1 MKRNI
6 LSCIGLGVLGALAF
20 TACAKEAPDELYIE
34 STSDVFTLEK
44 KSDTSYSIE
53 FSVNTSKSTLAKHNQ
68 SDISYYIVGSN
79 DAEAVMVKNKF
90 KAVKEGTVEVGA
102 KIGDLESSNKITINV
117 KYSDNYVAKSEDEI
131 VKNLEEISK
140 KTIDFGSTI
149 NLGIPENLAA
159 KYSLVGCDDYMF
171 INDKGELEVCGIVLS
186 TQVKLHSD
194 LTNKDIWTGYLSTTY
209 GTILATAV
217 RNELI
222 NENVISSNDT
232 KVSKTQL
239 QRVKK
244 LSLDGL
250 IVNDITSINGIKW
263 LINLEELDLS
273 NNGIDNIDF
282 ASSAS
287 NLKKIILKNNNI
299 SDINALKNH
308 MGLEYIDLS
317 NNSLTEIGYLQN
329 YVNVKYLDLS
339 NNNISDIT
347 SVGNLP
353 MLESVFL
360 NNNKLTVFKD
370 AFASLI
376 HLQEL
381 GLGNCGLTF
390 TQINSIKFHQSSEI
404 DVKANITYLDLS
416 GTSVNLSSVTQFTNL
431 KSLILENANLNNGTD
446 IRELNKLKSLTYLDI
461 SNNDL
466 NTSDLCVQN
475 NGVLSFK
482 LDASELRNL
491 STLCLGGNSF
501 SDLPDISKFV
511 YLDTLDLTNSYNLTS
526 LNSLGKLNIKEL
538 ILDEC
543 NSINITSDNGTSYL
557 NAISKNNLPNLQKL
571 SIVACLN
578 YMTSDLYNSISS
590 RVQNGD
596 FSLRF
601 INDDYIDKNTISNYS
616 KSIYFTMDEFI
627 KNSTET
633 IDGKL
638 YIKSNTQ
645 EVILSLVNDR
655 TSTAKSHYYFYIPTN
670 ISKVSIYG
678 NEYDKYNIGFN
689 IPDRKQSSVTFDFSS
704 FNDQYYDGGSIMWAA
719 EGSRIVI
726 NTYLSCEF
734 NAKNKT
740 ATLDVYDITINVK
753 SGELKIYNG
762 SVGDQ
767 GSEAK
772 HGGTGSKGG
781 AGIKGNN
788 VKVSGNISIYGG
800 KGGKGGTGVGKFVF
814 GGDCS
819 GYGGTGGAGGSA
831 IQYVTTCFVS
841 SSVKLYG
848 GTGGDGGDARSWG
861 TAETY
866 PGSQGQTGSK
876 TEKIER

>member
-68 SDISYYIVGSN
+68 LDISYYIVGSN

-90 KAVKEGTVEVGA
+90 RAVKGGTVEVGA

-149 NLGIPENLAA
+149 NLGIPEDLAV

-171 INDKGELEVCGIVLS
+171 INDKGELEVCGIILS

-194 LTNKDIWTGYLSTTY
+194 LTNKDIWTGYLSSTF
-209 GTILATAV
+209 GSILATAV

-222 NENVISSNDT
+222 NENVISSSDR
-232 KVSKTQL
+232 KISKTQL

-250 IVNDITSINGIKW
+250 IVNDVTSINGIKW
-263 LINLEELDLS
+263 LTNLEELDLS

-287 NLKKIILKNNNI
+287 NLKKIILKNNNNI
-299 SDINALKNH
+299 SDITTLKNH

-317 NNSLTEIGYLQN
+317 DNNLTEIGYLQN
-329 YVNVKYLDLS
+329 YGNVKYLDLS
-339 NNNISDIT
+339 NNNITDIT
-347 SVGNLP
+347 SVGNLTL
-353 MLESVFL
+353 LESVFL

-370 AFASLI
+370 ALASLDN
-376 HLQEL
+376 LKEL

-390 TQINSIKFHQSSEI
+390 TQINSISFVNKS
-404 DVKANITYLDLS
+404 NITYLDLS
-416 GTSVNLSSVTQFTNL
+416 STSVNLNSVTQFTNL
-431 KSLILENANLNNGTD
+431 KSLILENANLNNGAD
-446 IRELNKLKSLTYLDI
+446 ISELNKLKSLTYLDI

-557 NAISKNNLPNLQKL
+557 NAISKTNLPNLQKL
-571 SIVACLN
+571 STVAGLN

-633 IDGKL
+633 IDGNV

-689 IPDRKQSSVTFDFSS
+689 IPNRKQSSITFDFSS
-704 FNDQYYDGGSIMWAA
+704 FNDQYTGNESFIFADKGSKLN
-719 EGSRIVI
+719 V
-726 NTYLSCEF
+726 NTYLNCTFTS
-734 NAKNKT
+734 NSNKVVID
-740 ATLDVYDITINVK
+740 AWDIKINVK
-753 SGELKIYNG
+753 SGEAKIIGRNG
-762 SVGDQ
+762 SQGREGD
-767 GSEAK
+767 A
-772 HGGTGSKGG
+772 
-781 AGIKGNN
+781 N
-788 VKVSGNISIYGG
+788 SGNYLSDGGNGENGAYGVIGNIVRIEG
-800 KGGKGGTGVGKFVF
+800 KIEIIA
-814 GGDCS
+814 GD
-819 GYGGTGGAGGSA
+819 GGAGGNGHANANKADGGNGGNGGTAVGYYTSFE
-831 IQYVTTCFVS
+831 CS
-841 SSVKLYG
+841 SSVTLKAGKG
-848 GTGGDGGDARSWG
+848 GNSGSGQSFVFVSGKDGSHGND
-861 TAETY
+861 
-866 PGSQGQTGSK
+866 GQK

>member
-34 STSDVFTLEK
+34 STSNVFTLEK

-131 VKNLEEISK
+131 VKNLEEVSK

-149 NLGIPENLAA
+149 NLGIPEDLAA

-171 INDKGELEVCGIVLS
+171 INDKGELEVCGIILS

-194 LTNKDIWTGYLSTTY
+194 LTDKDIWAGYLSSTF
-209 GTILATAV
+209 GSILATAV

-222 NENVISSNDT
+222 NENVISSSDR
-232 KVSKTQL
+232 KISKTQL

-250 IVNDITSINGIKW
+250 IVNDVTSINGIKW
-263 LINLEELDLS
+263 LTNLEELDLS

-299 SDINALKNH
+299 SDITTLKNH

-317 NNSLTEIGYLQN
+317 DNNLTEIGYLQN
-329 YVNVKYLDLS
+329 YGNVKYLDLS

-347 SVGNLP
+347 SVGNLTL
-353 MLESVFL
+353 LESVFL

-370 AFASLI
+370 ALASLYN
-376 HLQEL
+376 LKEL

-390 TQINSIKFHQSSEI
+390 TQINSISFVNKS
-404 DVKANITYLDLS
+404 NITYLDLS
-416 GTSVNLSSVTQFTNL
+416 GTSVNLNSVTQFTNL
-431 KSLILENANLNNGTD
+431 KSLILENANLNNGAD
-446 IRELNKLKSLTYLDI
+446 ISELNKLKSLTYLDI

-557 NAISKNNLPNLQKL
+557 NSISKNNLPNLQKI
-571 SIVACLN
+571 SIVAGLN

-627 KNSTET
+627 KNSTEI
-633 IDGKL
+633 IDGKS

-704 FNDQYYDGGSIMWAA
+704 FNNQYTGNESFIFADKGSKLN
-719 EGSRIVI
+719 V
-726 NTYLSCEF
+726 NTYLNCTFTS
-734 NAKNKT
+734 NSNKVVID
-740 ATLDVYDITINVK
+740 AWDIKINVK
-753 SGELKIYNG
+753 SGEAKIIGRNG
-762 SVGDQ
+762 SQGREGD
-767 GSEAK
+767 A
-772 HGGTGSKGG
+772 
-781 AGIKGNN
+781 N
-788 VKVSGNISIYGG
+788 SGNYLSDGGNGENGAYGVIGNIVRIEG
-800 KGGKGGTGVGKFVF
+800 KIEIIA
-814 GGDCS
+814 GD
-819 GYGGTGGAGGSA
+819 GGAGGNGHANANKADGGNGGNGGTAVGYYTSFE
-831 IQYVTTCFVS
+831 CS
-841 SSVKLYG
+841 SSVTLKAGKG
-848 GTGGDGGDARSWG
+848 GNSGSGQSFVFVSGKDGSHGND
-861 TAETY
+861 
-866 PGSQGQTGSK
+866 GQK

>member
-34 STSDVFTLEK
+34 STSNVFTLEK

-131 VKNLEEISK
+131 VKNLEEVSK

-149 NLGIPENLAA
+149 NLGIPEDLAA

-171 INDKGELEVCGIVLS
+171 INDKGELEVCGIILS

-194 LTNKDIWTGYLSTTY
+194 LTDKDIWVGYLSSTF
-209 GTILATAV
+209 GSILATAV

-222 NENVISSNDT
+222 NENVISSSDR
-232 KVSKTQL
+232 KISKTQL

-244 LSLDGL
+244 LSLDGI
-250 IVNDITSINGIKW
+250 IVNDVTSINGIKW
-263 LINLEELDLS
+263 LTNLEELDLS

-299 SDINALKNH
+299 SDITTLKNH

-317 NNSLTEIGYLQN
+317 DNNLTEIGYLQN
-329 YVNVKYLDLS
+329 YGNVKYLDLS
-339 NNNISDIT
+339 NNNITDIT
-347 SVGNLP
+347 SVGNLTL
-353 MLESVFL
+353 LESVFL

-370 AFASLI
+370 ALASLDN
-376 HLQEL
+376 LKEL

-390 TQINSIKFHQSSEI
+390 TQINSISFVNKS
-404 DVKANITYLDLS
+404 NITYLDLS
-416 GTSVNLSSVTQFTNL
+416 GTSVNLNSVTQFTNL
-431 KSLILENANLNNGTD
+431 KSLILENANLNNGAD
-446 IRELNKLKSLTYLDI
+446 ISELNKLKSLTYLDI

-557 NAISKNNLPNLQKL
+557 NAISKTNLPNLQKL
-571 SIVACLN
+571 SIVAGLN

-627 KNSTET
+627 KKSTET
-633 IDGKL
+633 IDGKS

-689 IPDRKQSSVTFDFSS
+689 IPDRKQSSITFDFSS

-726 NTYLSCEF
+726 NTYLNCEF

-753 SGELKIYNG
+753 SGVLKIYAKNG
-762 SVGDQ
+762 DDGKYTENNSNDGKPSYGENGEDGSTAIVCNQARIVGKVSLYGGNGGNG
-767 GSEAK
+767 GSIYEGWDDTY
-772 HGGTGSKGG
+772 GGNGG
-781 AGIKGNN
+781 NGGYGIKYHKN
-788 VKVSGNISIYGG
+788 VYL
-800 KGGKGGTGVGKFVF
+800 
-814 GGDCS
+814 
-819 GYGGTGGAGGSA
+819 
-831 IQYVTTCFVS
+831 S
-841 SSVKLYG
+841 SDVKLYAG
-848 GTGGDGGDARSWG
+848 SYGRGGDATTGGWFRKATKGNDGISG
-861 TAETY
+861 
-866 PGSQGQTGSK
+866 GQLK
-876 TEKIER
+876 KID